1 MRKNRLDLPDKF
13 PISYAIVLEE
23 LNKSG
28 VENDTLAEAT
38 RMSLWSQMIDY
49 LKVTPLTINDLTHT
63 FTKIVCYDKYKN
75 KLLSYKELNGDK
87 KLAEEKAM
95 RVIKELGFGSVDIG
109 IGNAF
114 DLTLFNYWGMGE
126 TPVFH
131 KVKNSKNV
139 SAVPWLR
146 NFGYHSSDGLKLAIE
161 KKYEKLQKAS
171 TSEFG
176 GFSSLQ
182 TPKVFY
188 LDIPNSELWEY
199 LNKNTGTISHNDIPD
214 IKLKEIKGGEKITVA
229 IAKNIEDLIEEELFA
244 LYKHS
249 EYCLNCR
256 KILPFNSKAKYCP
269 NTKENVDCNKK
280 RNKIRKTHSK
290 MNSK

>member
-1 MRKNRLDLPDKF
+1 MRKTRLDLPNKF
-13 PISYAIVLEE
+13 PIDYAIVLED
-23 LNKSG
+23 LNKSRA
-28 VENDTLAEAT
+28 ENDTLTEAT

-63 FTKIVCYDKYKN
+63 YTKIVCYDKYNN

-87 KLAEEKAM
+87 KEAEDKAM
-95 RVIKELGFGSVDIG
+95 KVVKELGFGGVDIG
-109 IGNAF
+109 IGSAF
-114 DLTLFNYWGMGE
+114 DLTLFNYFGMGE

-131 KVKNSKNV
+131 KVKNSKNI

-146 NFGYHSSDGLKLAIE
+146 NFGYHSSDGLKLTIE
-161 KKYEKLQKAS
+161 KKYEKLQKAN
-171 TSEFG
+171 TSGFG

-199 LNKNTGTISHNDIPD
+199 INKNTGTISHNDIPD
-214 IKLKEIKGGEKITVA
+214 IKLKEIKGGKKITVA
-229 IAKNIEDLIEEELFA
+229 IAKNIEDLIDEELFT

-256 KILPFNSKAKYCP
+256 KILPFNRKLKYCP
-269 NTKENVDCNKK
+269 DNEECNKK
-280 RNKIRKTHSK
+280 RNKKRKTASRIK
-290 MNSK
+290 GK